1 MGSSMK
7 RGLILVVFAPLFA
20 LAQASPEMSS
30 AEGKIL
36 ALENAWGQAEKAGD
50 SKALQGLLQGLLD
63 DSLVYIR
70 HDGSLWSKTQ
80 YLASLNDTSS
90 HVEQAVNENMA
101 AHVFGDAAI
110 VTGIYRIK
118 GVEKGKP
125 YSRRERFIDTW
136 PRKHLDVRSQPS
148 HTNSRTLIISRIAQ
162 LCIPFAIA
170 FR

>member
-1 MGSSMK
+1 MK
-7 RGLILVVFAPLFA
+7 RGLILIVFAPLFA
-20 LAQASPEMSS
+20 LAQAAPEMSS

-50 SKALQGLLQGLLD
+50 SKALQGLLD
-63 DSLVYIR
+63 DSLVYVR
-70 HDGSLWSKTQ
+70 YDGSLWSKTQ
-80 YLASLNDTSS
+80 YLASLNETSS

-110 VTGIYRIK
+110 VTGLYRIK

-136 PRKHLDVRSQPS
+136 ARHGNTWMCVASQV
-148 HTNSRTLIISRIAQ
+148 TLI
-162 LCIPFAIA
+162 PGH
-170 FR
+170 

>member
-1 MGSSMK
+1 MK
-7 RGLILVVFAPLFA
+7 CGLILIVFAPLFA

-50 SKALQGLLQGLLD
+50 SKALQGLLD
-63 DSLVYIR
+63 DSLVYVR
-70 HDGSLWSKTQ
+70 YDGSLWSKTQ

-101 AHVFGDAAI
+101 GHVFRDAAI

-118 GVEKGKP
+118 GVEKGKA

-136 PRKHLDVRSQPS
+136 ARRGNTWMCVASQV
-148 HTNSRTLIISRIAQ
+148 TLI
-162 LCIPFAIA
+162 PGH
-170 FR
+170 